1 VARKKT
7 SGSLGADLIRIE
19 EEPTD
24 IVRQPRFR
32 KHVAVVHSYA
42 PITLVQRKL
51 LNVLLYR
58 AVMASEFGD
67 EGAGAVGTEGM
78 LRKSGGAWFQI
89 SLWEI
94 RKMLGI
100 RSRNVE
106 WLVESLQALQT
117 AVIEYNLLGDREP
130 NVVDDGDVRKN
141 EKPITIT
148 EKKEKGKS
156 GGIRSGSRTIWESCV
171 LIPAISLS
179 DDGTLRYQINEV
191 VKSYLLRPEIYA
203 SLDMREQAR
212 LKTKSGHALYEL
224 VCRFQNVGSSGFLD
238 LDQWRKLLGVPGLYP
253 RWGGLRK
260 QVIEPAIMDVNTHT
274 QFMVRAELRKKGRA
288 ITRMRMVF
296 ERKAGNPNT
305 SAETNRQAT
314 QRQLI
319 HDLVLAGVHETQA
332 ERLVHAYA
340 KAMIEQAL
348 GEVRA
353 LLEKGTLTN
362 PGGWVVRRIQNLAAS
377 HQAHM
382 DLSSPV
388 EEAINQE
395 AVAPSIESLSEAQ
408 RQGLWKAFVSTLTPV
423 ETHWLGQ
430 FGPEHE
436 PLRAMFVEFVEE
448 FFERQARR
456 RRLESNP
463 RG

>member
-1 VARKKT
+1 MARKKT

-19 EEPTD
+19 EEPTE
-24 IVRQPRFR
+24 IERQPRFR

-67 EGAGAVGTEGM
+67 EGADVDGADGG
-78 LRKSGGAWFQI
+78 LRKFGGAWFRI
-89 SLWEI
+89 SLSEI

-117 AVIEYNLLGDREP
+117 AMIEYNLLGDREP
-130 NVVDDGDVRKN
+130 TVDGLEDGGKSK
-141 EKPITIT
+141 KPFIIT
-148 EKKEKGKS
+148 EKNRKGKER
-156 GGIRSGSRTIWESCV
+156 GIRSGSRTIWESCV
-171 LIPAISLS
+171 LIPAVSLS
-179 DDGTLRYQINEV
+179 EDGVLRYQINEV

-212 LKTKSGHALYEL
+212 LKSKSGHALYEL

-238 LDQWRKLLGVPGLYP
+238 LEQWRKLLGVPGLYP

-296 ERKAGNPNT
+296 EKKTASPNP
-305 SAETNRQAT
+305 SKESGVRAT
-314 QRQLI
+314 QQKLI
-319 HDLVLAGVHETQA
+319 HDLVHAGVHETQA

-340 KAMIEQAL
+340 KAIIEQAL
-348 GEVRA
+348 VEVRA

-377 HQAHM
+377 HQTQL
-382 DLSSPV
+382 DLSSPEGGDV
-388 EEAINQE
+388 LEVAAI
-395 AVAPSIESLSEAQ
+395 PSVESLGEEQ

-423 ETHWLGQ
+423 ESHWLGQ
-430 FGPEHE
+430 FGPEYE
-436 PLRAMFVEFVEE
+436 PLRVMFGEFVEE

-456 RRLESNP
+456 RRVESTS
-463 RG
+463 RA